1 MRKIFQY
8 IRRRPKHVRDNYAFG
23 LASTFT
29 FTVLMFW
36 VMSFSGGE
44 IQAQDGVVAQ
54 EKNIPFATLIKQSK
68 EQLALLREAVSSATT
83 TASENKTEASP
94 TVVATNTSQL
104 ILSPEDIEK
113 AQTDWEKGTTTSFT
127 SEKVYQE
134 VIIATTSTP
143 RAETSGESVSSEG
156 NASTSVQ

>member
-44 IQAQDGVVAQ
+44 TQAPDGVVAQ

-68 EQLALLREAVSSATT
+68 EQFALLREAVSSTT
-83 TASENKTEASP
+83 TIASEDKAEVNGA
-94 TVVATNTSQL
+94 VATNTSQL
-104 ILSPEDIEK
+104 ILSPEDIAK
-113 AQTDWEKGTTTSFT
+113 AQADLQKSATTNSLA
-127 SEKVYQE
+127 SEQVYQE
-134 VIIATTSTP
+134 VIIATTSTS
-143 RAETSGESVSSEG
+143 RFVEASS
-156 NASTSVQ
+156 STSVAPTSVQ

>member
-23 LASTFT
+23 LASAFT

-44 IQAQDGVVAQ
+44 TQTPDGVVAQ

-68 EQLALLREAVSSATT
+68 EQFALLREAVSSATT
-83 TASENKTEASP
+83 TENENKTEASS
-94 TVVATNTSQL
+94 VSVATNTSQL
-104 ILSPEDIEK
+104 ILSPEDIAK
-113 AQTDWEKGTTTSFT
+113 AQADLQKSTTTNSLA
-127 SEKVYQE
+127 SEQVYQE
-134 VIIATTSTP
+134 VIIATTSAS
-143 RAETSGESVSSEG
+143 RFSEASSSTSV
-156 NASTSVQ
+156 ASTSAQ